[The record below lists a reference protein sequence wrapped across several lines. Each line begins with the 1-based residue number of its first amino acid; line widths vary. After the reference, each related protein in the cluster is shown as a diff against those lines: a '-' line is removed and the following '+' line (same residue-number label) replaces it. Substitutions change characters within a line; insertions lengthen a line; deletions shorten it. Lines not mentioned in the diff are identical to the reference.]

1 MYKFNPQHI
10 ADLAGGKVILGHT
23 KKEEDLPLLRAV
35 VKETFPNG
43 YWEILGNNDHYF
55 KSNIYADDFYCSDV
69 ISIDLQ
75 HLPIIHLH
83 DFLLKDE
90 LPKEELSRID
100 LMDKRL
106 KELEGIVKDNG
117 NQEFIQWLTSINV
130 ANKIVKMFEGEMKQA
145 PKIAEPKINYSVQVA
160 YIYEGYYGIE
170 IGDLNGVM
178 NKDQADQTADLIRW
192 VLDNQETVLKL
203 KNQ

>member
-10 ADLAGGKVILGHT
+10 ADLSGGKVILAHT

-35 VKETFPNG
+35 IKETFPNG
-43 YWEILGNNDHYF
+43 YWEISGNNDHYF
-55 KSNIYADDFYCSDV
+55 KSNIYTDDFYCSDV

-75 HLPIIHLH
+75 HLPIIPLH

-90 LPKEELSRID
+90 LPKEELDRVD

-106 KELEGIVKDNG
+106 KELEGLVKGNG
-117 NQEFIQWLTSINV
+117 Y
-130 ANKIVKMFEGEMKQA
+130 
-145 PKIAEPKINYSVQVA
+145 KIAPQNTWA
-160 YIYEGYYGIE
+160 PLFIE
-170 IGDLNGVM
+170 M
-178 NKDQADQTADLIRW
+178 PDQTADLIRW
-192 VLDNQETVLKL
+192 VLNNQDKVIKL